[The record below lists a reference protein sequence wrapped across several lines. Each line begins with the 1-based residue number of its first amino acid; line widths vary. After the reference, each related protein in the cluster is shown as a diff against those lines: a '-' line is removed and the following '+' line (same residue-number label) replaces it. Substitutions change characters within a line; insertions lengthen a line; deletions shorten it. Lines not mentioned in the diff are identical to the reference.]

1 MNQMPRLEYI
11 MKKILLKTVI
21 VSLLVLVLPFLL
33 TLLFTHEESKASLE
47 ALDFSIYYEVNNDR
61 EQLTFDEYLIGVV
74 AANMSAGYHME
85 ALKAQAVIARTY
97 ALYNIALLTKEE
109 PAKASFTTSEL
120 GLSYI
125 SLDKLKEFWGETN
138 YNTYFTKLEN
148 AVFATKDE
156 VILYEDDLILPVF
169 FNTGSGYTRNASEA
183 WGINIPYLV
192 SVASKQ
198 DVTSTNYLSIDEFAL
213 PELITLLEKYYTDLE
228 LSEDDFFQKVKIA
241 TRDTAGYVTQV
252 NLGNLTVSGEEF
264 AKVLGLASNHFY
276 LEEYEGKARIIC
288 NGSGHGL
295 GMSQYGANAMAEENS
310 SYSDILKYYYSGIT
324 LTNLSD

>member
-1 MNQMPRLEYI
+1 MEYV
-11 MKKILLKTVI
+11 MKKIMFKTVI
-21 VSLLVLVLPFLL
+21 VCLLVLVLPFLL
-33 TLLFTHEESKASLE
+33 TLLFTHDESKASLE
-47 ALDFSIYYEVNNDR
+47 SLDFSIYYEVDNNR
-61 EQLTFDEYLIGVV
+61 EQLSFDEYLIGVV

-85 ALKAQAVIARTY
+85 ALKAQAVVARTY

-109 PAKASFTTSEL
+109 PSKDSFTTSEL

-125 SLDKLKEFWGETN
+125 SLEKLKELWGETN

-213 PELITLLEKYYTDLE
+213 PELIALLEKYYADLK
-228 LSEDDFFQKVKIA
+228 LSEDDFFQEVKVA

-252 NLGNLTVSGEEF
+252 NLGSLTVSGEEF

-310 SYSDILKYYYSGIT
+310 SYSDILKYYYSGVT